1 MVFLNNEKNGVLPSQ
16 YIKELIDRNFMFS
29 NENINEDLIQPAS
42 IDLRLGFKA
51 WRVPASFLPGKN
63 STVSVSYTHLTLP
76 TKA

>member
-51 WRVPASFLPGKN
+51 GEFQHHFCLAKKVQLKKS
-63 STVSVSYTHLTLP
+63 
-76 TKA
+76 